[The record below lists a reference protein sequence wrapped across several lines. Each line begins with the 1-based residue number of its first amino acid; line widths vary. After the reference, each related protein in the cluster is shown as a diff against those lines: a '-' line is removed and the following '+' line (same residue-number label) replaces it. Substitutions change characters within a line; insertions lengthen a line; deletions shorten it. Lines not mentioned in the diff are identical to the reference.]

1 MTIMAHCHMQQLAV
15 DHLWSLPQQGLDRV
29 FNGGISDGLAML
41 LLNLLPKGGSAG
53 SVVAW
58 DMRRQQELIPLAGAI
73 PSMGR
78 SALEFPIVAEGE
90 IWEVKFDPA
99 LFERGLMTE
108 VGKVPPVFVCSEDG
122 ILVLLQGGEAE
133 CLLGEPCAINGFDID
148 PEVGSDIVCAL
159 EHESIL
165 YLKRPM

>member
-1 MTIMAHCHMQQLAV
+1 MFQCKA
-15 DHLWSLPQQGLDRV
+15 
-29 FNGGISDGLAML
+29 
-41 LLNLLPKGGSAG
+41 GGSAG

-99 LFERGLMTE
+99 LYERGLMTE

-122 ILVLLQGGEAE
+122 ILALLHGGQYPSPSPS
-133 CLLGEPCAINGFDID
+133 PCSFVI
-148 PEVGSDIVCAL
+148 S
-159 EHESIL
+159 
-165 YLKRPM
+165 